1 LRWSRCFKEEENI
14 IRAWIRTP
22 DHLASS
28 QRYKIWPIMT
38 SHFHSEKLEE
48 LQSHKAASLILFDIL
63 ELRRSYKTVALKRV
77 FLSNSDVL
85 LRN

>member
-1 LRWSRCFKEEENI
+1 
-14 IRAWIRTP
+14 
-22 DHLASS
+22 
-28 QRYKIWPIMT
+28 MT